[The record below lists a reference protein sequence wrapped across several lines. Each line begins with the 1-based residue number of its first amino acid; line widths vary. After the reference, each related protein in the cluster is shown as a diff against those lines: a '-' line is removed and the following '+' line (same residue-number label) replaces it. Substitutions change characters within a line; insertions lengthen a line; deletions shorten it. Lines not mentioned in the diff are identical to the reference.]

1 MCAGVLVPKD
11 TKRLLFGVLGSRGQ
25 AGGCRRTSGGGGA
38 FRQKALGE
46 RSPTSPRP
54 PTHTGGGVGVC
65 TESGAPSL
73 AGLPKPGLWVWL
85 PPGLDGLAQEP
96 ACEQGCP
103 EGWWPEQRGEP
114 EPAGRLGERE
124 GARWRGGEEQ
134 GAGGRRGAGGF
145 GGVEPGPQRPP
156 LARRRSRRRCCP
168 GLGTQGG
175 WRSARLRR
183 PGLPRSRSRPPSP
196 GPAPPGL
203 SRSGPRSG
211 TPTRRTLSAGRA
223 VLGSRPRAMK
233 RGP

>member
-1 MCAGVLVPKD
+1 MLGYWYQKIPKGSCSGFWGPGARLGAAGE
-11 TKRLLFGVLGSRGQ
+11 LLEVEGHSG
-25 AGGCRRTSGGGGA
+25 RRPSVS
-38 FRQKALGE
+38 ALQ
-46 RSPTSPRP
+46 PPLPP
-54 PTHTGGGVGVC
+54 PTHTGGRVGVC

-114 EPAGRLGERE
+114 GPAGRLGERE